1 MAKSKQQ
8 KQDELQALEEKLAKS
23 KGAVFANYLGLTVTQ
38 VQDLREQLREEEA
51 EMIVAKK
58 TLIDLALNNAGL
70 GEDHVQNMEGGVAI
84 FLGYKDEVAPAK
96 VVATFAKDH
105 EVVELRGGILEGQVI
120 DAEKAIALSKL
131 PSKQELL
138 GQMVGSLRS
147 PISGFVN
154 VLGGNMR
161 GLVQV
166 LNQIK
171 ESKA

>member
-23 KGAVFANYLGLTVTQ
+23 KGAVFASYLGLTVTQ
-38 VQDLREQLREEEA
+38 VQDLRQQLRDEEA

-58 TLIDLALNNAGL
+58 TLIDLALKNAGMGDNVVRNL
-70 GEDHVQNMEGGVAI
+70 EGGIAI

-96 VVATFAKDH
+96 VVAGFAKDH
-105 EVVELRGGILEGQVI
+105 EVVELRGGILEGAVI
-120 DAEKAIALSKL
+120 DADKAVALSKL

-147 PISGFVN
+147 PMSGFVN

-171 ESKA
+171 EAKA